1 MKKINN
7 KIENESEIKTT
18 EYYNPTKEEQAI
30 ILHTYKMVEE
40 LVTTQTK
47 SYPEFNNRTL
57 VQFIDDG
64 DKRLNAFVIPKE
76 SYNPPKEDWQANVP
90 LPTIRNKTKKI
101 LAGYSLQVPDM
112 TAVAYGETQLID
124 VRRGDIAMWLIKG
137 SYQQEENSVLENFWE
152 AWDCF
157 RAGTVI
163 KYEGYLKT
171 RYKQK
176 FITSYDIIT
185 GEIEYNEKEV
195 DVDDKCISFLM
206 PITEF
211 YPRDFSIYDVQDQP
225 DNAWIRYVDKETFN
239 YEFGHYKNAKFVKT
253 RGEWGKADPE
263 SFYNKEKWS
272 SRAQED
278 KVEVVRYYNK
288 YKDVYRIVANGILL
302 LDAPM
307 LWKVNGKKVYP
318 FAKTILEPFVSK
330 NFFYGNSFANIM
342 MSQYDLYNTTF
353 NTMSDKQFRSMNQG
367 LLIGLVNKDAFELED
382 AIITNS
388 TKIYVDDINQVKPM
402 ISEGIQNSDVMFL
415 KIIAQGIDDAAP
427 SLTDIM
433 GTKQATAREIV
444 IAEEKLRE
452 MKILYNEMM
461 VDLWR
466 QKCALRLANI
476 QLNYPQPRIIAEK
489 DKNGKLKEKKIY
501 RTFVI
506 ENAVLD
512 QATGEN
518 GVMAVQFRDV
528 KEKDKKKLAEEIAIE
543 EKMMKLQ
550 GINYKKLIL
559 PTDYLDNYRIQI
571 EIVSDSVIRSSLA
584 GMQSKF
590 LEKMDTISKL
600 FPQIFVMNQREY
612 FEEFSRAYGE
622 NPAKYLK
629 KLDQLMAKA
638 KEEAQMGAEQGQ
650 NGQETATGVPG
661 EANPNEQT
669 PGGGNQASTPNNAS
683 AQVPANVTQ

>member
-1 MKKINN
+1 MKKRNSS
-7 KIENESEIKTT
+7 IETKAEDTITKVYTPSPADTEVIK
-18 EYYNPTKEEQAI
+18 E
-30 ILHTYKMVEE
+30 TYKMVEE
-40 LVTTQTK
+40 LTAARDKT
-47 SYPEFNNRTL
+47 YPEFNDRTL

-64 DKRLNAFVIPKE
+64 DKRLNAYVLPKE
-76 SYNPPKEDWQANVP
+76 AYDPPKEDWQANAP

-112 TAVAYGETQLID
+112 TAVAYGENQLLD
-124 VRRGDIAMWLIKG
+124 VQRADTAKWLIKG

-152 AWDCF
+152 SWECF

-176 FITSYDIIT
+176 FITSYDLVT
-185 GEIEYNEKEV
+185 GEIEFDEKEV

-211 YPRDFSIYDVQDQP
+211 YPRDFSIYDMQDQP
-225 DNAWIRYVDKETFN
+225 DCGWVRYIDRSIFE
-239 YEFGHYKNAKFVKT
+239 YEFGHLPNAKFVKT

-263 SFYNKEKWS
+263 SFYNKEKWT
-272 SRAQED
+272 SRTAAD
-278 KVEVVRYYNK
+278 KIEVVRYYNK
-288 YKDVYRIVANGILL
+288 YKDTYRILANGVLL
-302 LDAPM
+302 LDAPL
-307 LWKVNGKKVYP
+307 LWKVNGHKVYP

-342 MSQYDLYNTTF
+342 MSQYDMYNTTF
-353 NTMSDKQFRSMNQG
+353 NTMSDKQFRSMIKPLLVGRINQ
-367 LLIGLVNKDAFELED
+367 DSFDLED
-382 AIITNS
+382 EIITGT
-388 TKIYVDDINQVKPM
+388 TKISVEDVNQVKEM
-402 ISEGIQNSDVMFL
+402 QTEGINNSDVMFL
-415 KIIAQGIDDAAP
+415 KIIGQGIEDTAP

-433 GTKQATAREIV
+433 GNKQATAREIV

-452 MKILYNEMM
+452 MKVLYNEMM

-476 QLNYPQPRIIAEK
+476 QLNYPQPRKIAEK
-489 DKNGKLKEKKIY
+489 GKNGKIVETLIY

-512 QATGEN
+512 PATGET
-518 GVMAVQFRDV
+518 GVMAIQFRDI
-528 KEKDKKKLAEEIAIE
+528 KPKDRKKVADEIAVE
-543 EKMMKLQ
+543 EEMMKQQ
-550 GINYKKLIL
+550 GVNYKKTIV

-571 EIVSDSVIRSSLA
+571 EIVPESVLRSSMA

-600 FPQIFVMNQREY
+600 FPQIFVLNQREY
-612 FEEFSRAYGE
+612 FEEFARAYGD
-622 NPAKYLK
+622 NQAKYLA
-629 KLDQLMAKA
+629 KLDQLEAKA
-638 KEEAQMGAEQGQ
+638 KEEQALAGPGAGAGAPGEGKPVDNTGQ
-650 NGQETATGVPG
+650 PANNAPAPVPETAPV
-661 EANPNEQT
+661 AK
-669 PGGGNQASTPNNAS
+669 
-683 AQVPANVTQ
+683 

>member
-7 KIENESEIKTT
+7 QIEKQPEKEIRKP
-18 EYYNPTKEEQAI
+18 YSPTKEEKAI

-40 LVTTQTK
+40 LVDTRGKT
-47 SYPEFNNRTL
+47 YPEFNNRTL
-57 VQFIDDG
+57 VQFLDDS
-64 DKRLNAFVIPKE
+64 DKRLNAYVTPKE
-76 SYNPPKEDWQANVP
+76 SYNPPKEDWQANAP
-90 LPTIRNKTKKI
+90 LPTVRNKTKKI

-112 TAVAYGETQLID
+112 TAVAYGETQLVD
-124 VRRGDIAMWLIKG
+124 AQRGDIAMWLVKG

-152 AWDCF
+152 SWECF
-157 RAGTVI
+157 RAGTVM

-176 FITSYDIIT
+176 FITSYDIVT
-185 GEIEYNEKEV
+185 GEIEYDEKEV

-225 DNAWIRYVDKETFN
+225 DCAWVRYIDKKTFD
-239 YEFGHYKNAKFVKT
+239 YELGHYKNAEFVQT
-253 RGEWGKADPE
+253 QSEWGQADPE
-263 SFYNKEKWS
+263 SFYNKEKWT
-272 SRAQED
+272 SRTAKD
-278 KVEVVRYYNK
+278 KVEVVRYYDK
-288 YKDVYRIVANGILL
+288 YADVYRIIANGVLL
-302 LDAPM
+302 LDAPL
-307 LWKVNGKKVYP
+307 LWKINGRKVYP
-318 FAKTILEPFVSK
+318 FAKTILEPFVTK

-353 NTMSDKQFRSMNQG
+353 NTMSDKQFRSMVGG
-367 LLIGLVNKDAFELED
+367 LLIGAANRDAFELED
-382 AIITNS
+382 QIVTGS

-402 ISEGIQNSDVMFL
+402 QSEGINNSDVTFL

-433 GTKQATAREIV
+433 GNKQATAREIV

-452 MKILYNEMM
+452 MKVLYNEMM

-476 QLNYPQPRIIAEK
+476 QLNYPQPRMVAEK
-489 DKNGKLKEKKIY
+489 DKNGKLKETKVY

-518 GVMAVQFRDV
+518 GILAVQFRDV
-528 KEKDKKKLAEEIAIE
+528 KPKDRKKLANEIAIE
-543 EKMMKLQ
+543 EKMMKMQ
-550 GINYKKLIL
+550 GINYKKLIV
-559 PTDYLDNYRIQI
+559 PTDYFDNYRIQI
-571 EIVSDSVIRSSLA
+571 EIMASSVLKSSQA
-584 GMQSKF
+584 GLQSAF
-590 LEKMDTISKL
+590 LEKIDIVSKL

-612 FEEFSRAYGE
+612 FIEYARAFGD
-622 NPAKYLK
+622 NPTKYLQ
-629 KLDQLMAKA
+629 KLDQLEAQA
-638 KEEAQMGAEQGQ
+638 KEEQQMAAEQAPEGQ
-650 NGQETATGVPG
+650 KQAA
-661 EANPNEQT
+661 EAPQSQGAA
-669 PGGGNQASTPNNAS
+669 GGAPA
-683 AQVPANVTQ
+683 PANVATAPIKQ